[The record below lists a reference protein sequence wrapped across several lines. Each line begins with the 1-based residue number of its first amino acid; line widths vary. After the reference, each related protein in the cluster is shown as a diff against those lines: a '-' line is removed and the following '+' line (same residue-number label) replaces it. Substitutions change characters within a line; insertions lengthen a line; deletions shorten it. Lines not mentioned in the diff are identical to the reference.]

1 MQGLQVQQLLN
12 PKYRLLTH
20 LLFWVSY
27 ASFSL
32 FSQYSYSDDF
42 SRAWAFVFSVL
53 PVTILAT
60 YFFIYWVVPRIL
72 DRKKY
77 VTLFLTFLFMALVFG
92 YLRRWSLHV
101 YYVPV
106 FIPDYNY
113 LDSPLL
119 DVGKAVTNAVQVYT
133 VVFAAI
139 IIKLLKRNYQQEQ
152 IAKDLAKEKLDAEL
166 KFLKGQIH
174 PHFLF
179 NTLNNLYSIT
189 LQESPRASELVMKLS
204 TLLDYIL
211 YEANVAR
218 VPLRKEVEQMKNLIE
233 LEQLR
238 YGDRLQVAFSI
249 RGDISHKYIPP
260 LLMLPFV
267 ENAFKHGVSRE
278 VELSF
283 ISIDFHVKG
292 DRLVLQ
298 VENSKGGAAPRN
310 EEISKGIGLQNVRR
324 RLELIYGSKNFDLQ
338 VFDEEETFMIILKI
352 PLFQDGS
359 EQPVRTKQLVSAVIQ
374 G

>member
-1 MQGLQVQQLLN
+1 MEGIQVQQLLN

-27 ASFSL
+27 TLFSL

-42 SRAWAFVFSVL
+42 SRAWAYVGSIL
-53 PVTILAT
+53 PITIIAT
-60 YFFIYWVVPRIL
+60 YFFIYWVVPQML

-77 VTLFLTFLFMALVFG
+77 FSLFLTFMVMALVFG

-101 YYVPV
+101 FYVPV
-106 FIPDYNY
+106 FRPDYDYGAN
-113 LDSPLL
+113 PLF

-152 IAKDLAKEKLDAEL
+152 VAKDLAKEKLDAEL

-189 LQESPRASELVMKLS
+189 MQESPRASELVMKLS
-204 TLLDYIL
+204 TFLDYML
-211 YEANVAR
+211 YEANVTR
-218 VPLRKEVEQMKNLIE
+218 VSLRKEVAQMKNLIE
-233 LEQLR
+233 LERLR
-238 YGDRLQVAFSI
+238 YGQRLQVAFSI
-249 RGDISHKYIPP
+249 RGDISNKFIPP

-278 VELSF
+278 IELSF
-283 ISIDFHVKG
+283 ISIDFHVK
-292 DRLVLQ
+292 DHRLVLQ
-298 VENSKGGAAPRN
+298 VENSKGETAPLN
-310 EEISKGIGLQNVRR
+310 EEISKGIGLKNVRR
-324 RLELIYGSKNFDLQ
+324 RLELIYGSKQYDLQ
-338 VFDEEETFMIILKI
+338 VFDEEETFMIVLKI
-352 PLFQDGS
+352 PLF
-359 EQPVRTKQLVSAVIQ
+359 EQGVEQNQREKKLVTPID
-374 G
+374 

>member
-12 PKYRLLTH
+12 PKYRFLTH
-20 LLFWVSY
+20 LLFWGSY
-27 ASFSL
+27 TLFSL

-42 SRAWAFVFSVL
+42 RRAGVYVL
-53 PVTILAT
+53 SSLPITIIAT
-60 YFFIYWVVPRIL
+60 YFFIYLVVPRML
-72 DRKKY
+72 DTKKY
-77 VTLFLTFLFMALVFG
+77 LSLALTFLVMGIVFG

-101 YYVPV
+101 VYVPT
-106 FIPDYNY
+106 FRPNYDYVEN
-113 LDSPLL
+113 PLWDL
-119 DVGKAVTNAVQVYT
+119 SRAVTNAFQVYT

-189 LQESPRASELVMKLS
+189 LTESPRASELVMKLS
-204 TLLDYIL
+204 TFLDYML

-218 VPLRKEVEQMKNLIE
+218 VPLRKEIEQMKNLIE

-238 YGDRLQVAFSI
+238 YGDRLQVAFST
-249 RGDISHKYIPP
+249 RGDTGNKYVPP
-260 LLMLPFV
+260 LIMLPFV

-278 VELSF
+278 IELSF
-283 ISIDFHVKG
+283 ISIDFTVKEN
-292 DRLVLQ
+292 RLLLR
-298 VENSKGGAAPRN
+298 VENSKGGLAPN
-310 EEISKGIGLQNVRR
+310 NKEISKGIGLTNVRR
-324 RLELIYGSKNFDLQ
+324 RLELIYGSRKYELQ
-338 VFDEEETFMIILKI
+338 VFDEEETFMIVLKI
-352 PLFQDGS
+352 PLFEEGV
-359 EQPVRTKQLVSAVIQ
+359 EKPKRFKKLVTMEE
-374 G
+374 